1 MLKLEDGEYGL
12 HLQTAEGKALWQGRL
27 LVRDDDGE
35 YPAVISGDAVRA
47 GPWEL
52 KVAVATSGAADVLRL
67 EVAPAGE
74 RRLQAVLLEVAGGQG
89 AVPDLT
95 SPHTKALVFS
105 PKAFDLDGVVTLGPD
120 ANLRSRLAIV
130 LGKTPRTPALLWGLG
145 GPAEDLAL
153 FTLHDGRLRA
163 GFEVNR
169 VLTVPTAFPL
179 IVGSA
184 PDGLELLD
192 TYGKALATFARPRSP
207 APTGWNTWDYY
218 AGAITMN
225 DVRREMAALRDAGMT
240 HQLRYVVIDMG
251 WEQAWGEW
259 VPNRRFPASF
269 REIAAEIT
277 AAGFSPGI
285 WLSPLQ
291 CHRFSPLGRHR
302 QDLLVRGADGFP
314 AMVGEHGML
323 DFSQDDALHIIRH
336 WCGEM
341 REAGFRFF
349 KVDYLYPEYLEAMGG
364 YADRRFGKAGVI
376 RRGLEAIRQAVGEDS
391 HILNCC
397 GPIEAALG
405 IADSSRATIDIH
417 TFWGHIKCNAAQLA
431 CRLWQ
436 HGRLWNVDPDFAVV
450 RCRQTSQ
457 DPYLNMLYPRRPL
470 TAGQNHWL
478 AGDEAALPEL
488 QAWLSLVFLSA
499 GSTFLSDSITRLAP
513 AGLGM
518 LAKLFPALP
527 EAARPLDLFLNP
539 IPRFWL
545 GSDGRRQVLG
555 VFNWSDQTAD
565 SAPPRS
571 IEVPTKGVDIWTG
584 KQIEIGPETR
594 MKPHTA
600 WLLRV

>member
-1 MLKLEDGEYGL
+1 MLKLDGAETGI
-12 HLQTAEGKALWQGRL
+12 HFQTAEGKVLWQGRL

-35 YPAVISGDAVRA
+35 YPAVVTGDTVRA
-47 GPWEL
+47 GPWEMT
-52 KVAVATSGAADVLRL
+52 VAISTAAGADLLRL
-67 EVAPAGE
+67 EVSPAGA
-74 RRLQAVLLEVAGGQG
+74 RRLQAVMLEVAGGVG
-89 AVPDLT
+89 VVPDLT
-95 SPHTKALVFS
+95 SPHTKALVFA
-105 PKAFDLDGVVTLGPD
+105 PKAFDPDGVVALGPE
-120 ANLRSRLAIV
+120 ANLRSRLALV
-130 LGKTPRTPALLWGLG
+130 LGKTQRTPALLWGLG

-153 FTLHDGRLRA
+153 FTLRDGRLRA

-169 VLTVPTAFPL
+169 ALTVPTSFPL

-184 PDGLELLD
+184 PEALDLLE
-192 TYGKALATFARPRSP
+192 TYGKALAAFARPRSP

-225 DVRREMAALRDAGMT
+225 DVRRELAALRDAGMT
-240 HQLRYVVIDMG
+240 NRLRHIVLDMG

-259 VPNRRFPASF
+259 APNRRFPASF
-269 REIAAEIT
+269 REIAAEI
-277 AAGFSPGI
+277 ADAGFSPGI
-285 WLSPLQ
+285 WMSPLQ
-291 CHRFSPLGRHR
+291 CHMYAPLGRHR
-302 QDLLVRGADGFP
+302 QDLLIRGDDGFP
-314 AMVGEHGML
+314 ALVGQHGMF
-323 DFSQDDALHIIRH
+323 DFTQDDALHIIRH

-349 KVDYLYPEYLEAMGG
+349 KLDYLYPEYLEAMGG
-364 YADRRFGKAGVI
+364 YADRRYGKAGVV

-391 HILNCC
+391 HILNCG
-397 GPIEAALG
+397 GPVEAALG

-417 TFWGHIKCNAAQLA
+417 TFWGHVKYNAAQLA

-436 HGRLWNVDPDFAVV
+436 HGRLWTVDPDFAIV
-450 RCRQTSQ
+450 RCSQTSK
-457 DPYLNMLYPRRPL
+457 DPYLNMLYKRRPL

-478 AGDEAALPEL
+478 AGDEASLPEL

-499 GSTFLSDSITRLAP
+499 GSVFLSDSISRLMP
-513 AGLGM
+513 GGLAV

-555 VFNWSDQTAD
+555 VFNWSDQDAEA
-565 SAPPRS
+565 APPRS
-571 IEVPTKGVDIWTG
+571 IEVPTKGADIWTG
-584 KQIEIGPETR
+584 KKIEIGLETR
-594 MKPHTA
+594 MKPRTA